1 MEPIDTDDTE
11 HQDPLHD
18 IPEIETITVNQGII
32 PEALLF
38 WRRRPKPAP
47 A

>member
-1 MEPIDTDDTE
+1 MEPDDPNNAE
-11 HQDPLHD
+11 HQDSLHD

-38 WRRRPKPAP
+38 WRRRKPAH